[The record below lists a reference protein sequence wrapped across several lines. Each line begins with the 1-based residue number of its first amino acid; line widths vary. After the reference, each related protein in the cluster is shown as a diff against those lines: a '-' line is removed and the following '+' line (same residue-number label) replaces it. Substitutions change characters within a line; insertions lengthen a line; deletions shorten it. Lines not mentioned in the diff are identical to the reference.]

1 MKLKPD
7 EIARFQYGAM
17 LFAQSQLEASQLAK
31 GQGAISDFE
40 RRLFGMTA
48 MTSEDTPGALKMKS
62 KALIARGQFDRQVA
76 RLWNSSKG
84 QYRSVNDFKQ
94 SDEYDKLVSE
104 YDAKLAK
111 LLETMPVPAI
121 PGPPGKPGQ
130 QPKFKF
136 D

>member
-1 MKLKPD
+1 
-7 EIARFQYGAM
+7 
-17 LFAQSQLEASQLAK
+17 
-31 GQGAISDFE
+31 
-40 RRLFGMTA
+40 
-48 MTSEDTPGALKMKS
+48 MKS
-62 KALIARGQFDRQVA
+62 KALSARGQFDRQVA